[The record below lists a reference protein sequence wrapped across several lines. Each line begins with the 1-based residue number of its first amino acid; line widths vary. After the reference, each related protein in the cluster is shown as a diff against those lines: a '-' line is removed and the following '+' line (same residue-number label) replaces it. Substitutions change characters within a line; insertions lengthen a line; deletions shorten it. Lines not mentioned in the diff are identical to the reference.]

1 MSFLRTGKKSML
13 AALVMAGLG
22 TAVLASQ
29 QNDSASVIQLSDAA
43 VKARVDHVAAYTVT
57 EHYVVYRGSDE
68 THPAAEMTVRTDY
81 RKESGK
87 NYTILSE
94 SGSGFLRTHVLHT
107 ILENEKL
114 INQPGTREHL
124 WLTSANY
131 LMQLKPGVKILDGR
145 NCVGLAVTP
154 RSKAANMIEGTLWV
168 DAKDGTLVRMEGNAT
183 QSPSIF
189 TGPAHLMRDYVNV
202 NGYSMATQARAVSES
217 FLLGRT
223 VITIEYRNYQ
233 ITADV
238 TK

>member
-1 MSFLRTGKKSML
+1 
-13 AALVMAGLG
+13 
-22 TAVLASQ
+22 
-29 QNDSASVIQLSDAA
+29 
-43 VKARVDHVAAYTVT
+43 
-57 EHYVVYRGSDE
+57 
-68 THPAAEMTVRTDY
+68 MTVRTDY

>member
-1 MSFLRTGKKSML
+1 
-13 AALVMAGLG
+13 MAGLG